1 MTTSPIAAPAH
12 VAAPALAAEPRA
24 SLLERPLA
32 RWAIIFGVWTALG
45 FLSVSQSVIYFAYT
59 NQPIHLGTLIVARL
73 ADWYTCA
80 LFTPAFFWLA
90 DRWPIDREHWKIGL
104 PVHVAAAMLFVVL
117 KYALF
122 LQVRLWI
129 SPKGGGPASLRDFLA
144 GYSINEFLVFLA
156 VIGVVHAVQFYR
168 RFRAREIQ
176 AERLRTQLAEARLAA
191 LSSQLRPHFLF
202 NTLQGISTLMY
213 RDAPAA
219 DAMLARLS
227 DLLRRSL
234 TQPHRHEVPLAE
246 ELATLEDY
254 VGIMRIRF
262 QDRLAV
268 ETVVTPDV
276 SSALVPRFLLQP
288 LVENALEHG
297 IARRAGAGR
306 IEVRA
311 EREGDSLVVSVT
323 DDGAGLGPSPGFP
336 AEGIGLGN
344 TRLRL
349 AELYGDAHTLTLEPL
364 TTGGLRVRVAI
375 PWCEAAEAPA
385 PA

>member
-1 MTTSPIAAPAH
+1 MTTQPIATPASAPAR
-12 VAAPALAAEPRA
+12 AATAAVPA

-32 RWAIIFGVWTALG
+32 RWGIILAVWTALG
-45 FLSVSQSVIYFAYT
+45 FLSVSQSVIYSAYSG
-59 NQPIHLGTLIVARL
+59 QPIHLGALIVARL

-90 DRWPIDREHWKIGL
+90 DHWPIDREHWKIGL
-104 PVHVAAAMLFVVL
+104 PVHLAAAMLFVVL
-117 KYALF
+117 KYTLF
-122 LQVRLWI
+122 LQVRLWLR
-129 SPKGGGPASLRDFLA
+129 PTGGGPTSLRDFLA
-144 GYSINEFLVFLA
+144 AYAINEFLVFLA

-176 AERLRTQLAEARLAA
+176 AERLRAQLAEARLEA

-219 DAMLARLS
+219 DAMLGRLS

-234 TQPHRHEVPLAE
+234 NQPHRHEVPLAE

-254 VGIMRIRF
+254 LGIMRIRF

-268 ETVVTPDV
+268 ETAVAPDAA
-276 SSALVPRFLLQP
+276 SALVPRFVLQP

-311 EREGDSLVVSVT
+311 EREGDSLALSVT
-323 DDGAGLGPSPGFP
+323 DDGAGLGAAPGFP

-349 AELYGDAHTLTLEPL
+349 EELYGDAHALTLEPL
-364 TTGGLRVRVAI
+364 APGGLRVRVAI
-375 PWCEAAEAPA
+375 PWREAPA

>member
-1 MTTSPIAAPAH
+1 MTTQPMTAPAIAA
-12 VAAPALAAEPRA
+12 APPA

-32 RWAIIFGVWTALG
+32 RWAIIIAIWTALG
-45 FLSVSQSVIYFAYT
+45 FLSVSQSVIYFAYSGRE
-59 NQPIHLGTLIVARL
+59 IKLGTLIVARM

-90 DRWPIDREHWKIGL
+90 EHWPVDREHWKIGL
-104 PVHVAAAMLFVVL
+104 PVHLAAAMLFVVL
-117 KYALF
+117 KYTLF
-122 LQVRLWI
+122 LQVRLFL
-129 SPKGGGPASLRDFLA
+129 SPTGEGPTSLRDFLA
-144 GYSINEFLVFLA
+144 AYAINEFLIFLA
-156 VIGVVHAVQFYR
+156 VIGVVHAIQFYR

-254 VGIMRIRF
+254 VGIVRIRF
-262 QDRLAV
+262 QDRLVV
-268 ETVVTPDV
+268 ETATEPDAA
-276 SSALVPRFLLQP
+276 SALVPRFLLQP

-311 EREGDSLVVSVT
+311 AREGDALVLSVI
-323 DDGAGLGPSPGFP
+323 DDGAGLAPAPGFP

-349 AELYGDAHTLTLEPL
+349 EELYGEAHALTLEPL
-364 TTGGLRVRVAI
+364 RAGGLRVRVAI
-375 PWCEAAEAPA
+375 PWREAPV
-385 PA
+385 PAAAS

>member
-1 MTTSPIAAPAH
+1 MTTQPIAASAS
-12 VAAPALAAEPRA
+12 APARAAAAVPA
-24 SLLERPLA
+24 VSMLERPLA
-32 RWAIIFGVWTALG
+32 RWGIVVAVWTALG
-45 FLSVSQSVIYFAYT
+45 FLSVSQSVIYFAYSG
-59 NQPIHLGTLIVARL
+59 QPIQLGTLIVARM

-90 DRWPIDREHWKIGL
+90 EHWPIDREHWKIGL
-104 PVHVAAAMLFVVL
+104 PMHLAAAGLFVVL
-117 KYALF
+117 KYTLF
-122 LQVRLWI
+122 LQVRLWLK
-129 SPKGGGPASLRDFLA
+129 PTGGGPTSLRDFLA
-144 GYSINEFLVFLA
+144 AYAINEFLVFLA

-168 RFRAREIQ
+168 RFRTREIQ
-176 AERLRTQLAEARLAA
+176 AERLRTQLAEARLEA

-219 DAMLARLS
+219 DAMLGRLS

-234 TQPHRHEVPLAE
+234 NQPHRHEVPLAE
-246 ELATLEDY
+246 ELATLDDY
-254 VGIMRIRF
+254 IGIMRIRF

-268 ETVVTPDV
+268 ETAVAPDV
-276 SSALVPRFLLQP
+276 SAALVPRFLLQP

-311 EREGDSLVVSVT
+311 AREGETLALSVT
-323 DDGAGLGPSPGFP
+323 DDGAGLSPVQGFP
-336 AEGIGLGN
+336 SEGIGLGN

-349 AELYGDAHTLTLEPL
+349 EELYGDAHTLTLESL
-364 TTGGLRVRVAI
+364 AAGGLRVRVAI
-375 PWCEAAEAPA
+375 PWREAPA
-385 PA
+385 AA